1 MSEIMIVL
9 DAVTKK
15 FGALKAVDNVSY
27 QIKKGE
33 FFALLGPNGAGKT
46 TIIKML
52 LGFIQ
57 PTSGR
62 ITIKGIPS
70 SETRTRQNI
79 GYIAE
84 QHRIPPYLSGLE
96 YLLRHASLI
105 GLSGKKARLE
115 VERVVEVVSMSGREK
130 EKSAGYSK
138 GMVQRIGVAGALI
151 GTPELLILDEPV
163 SGLDPMGIRDIRKII
178 ETLRHHEI
186 TIVLNSHLLSEV
198 EKTCDTA
205 AIMHKGKIIVKDS
218 IDAIMTDGQSLEDV
232 FVKLLTQNN
241 NDR

>member
-1 MSEIMIVL
+1 MIEL

-15 FGALKAVDNVSY
+15 FGNLKAVDNVSY
-27 QIKKGE
+27 QIEKGE

-62 ITIKGIPS
+62 ISIKGIS
-70 SETRTRQNI
+70 TSATKARQNV
-79 GYIAE
+79 GYVAE
-84 QHRIPPYLSGLE
+84 QHMIPPFLSGFE

-105 GLSGKKARLE
+105 GLSGKKAQLE
-115 VERVVEVVSMSGREK
+115 VKRVVETVSMTGREK
-130 EKSAGYSK
+130 KKSAGYSK
-138 GMVQRIGVAGALI
+138 GMKQRIAVAGALM
-151 GTPELLILDEPV
+151 GSPELLILDEPV

-178 ETLRHHEI
+178 DTLRSQNI

-205 AIMHKGKIIVKDS
+205 AIMHRGKIVVKDS
-218 IDAIMTDGQSLEDV
+218 IDAIMAHGDSLEDV
-232 FVKLLTQNN
+232 FVKHVTNN
-241 NDR
+241 TNR